1 MMGNAKQSGSSVQGV
16 VRNLP
21 GGVAGNIAAGL
32 ALMKKISKSEET
44 VSLISVVGSDTTGE
58 SMIEALRDL
67 GVDVQGVEVVSRGR
81 TPCVMVILNI
91 HGDVAAS
98 IADVQL
104 VEEHLDQDRLTH
116 HWSESISS
124 ASVVIMDG
132 DLSPE
137 ALNTTCRLAK
147 LGSKNDQEGRR
158 KSILWF
164 EPAAPDKAGRISSL
178 LPLVDYISPNFEE
191 LKILTKT
198 LLESSEKPSRH
209 YTHCTKSKQL
219 ELINSALPSSLLDA
233 FAMLCY
239 VLDAG
244 VQYILLTLGE
254 QGADLC
260 RKASTQGRSPVSIL
274 YAPALPAAVINCS
287 GAGDNLVAGFV
298 HALVNGAK
306 DIETCLQW
314 GIAMAKLTVESH
326 TNWPNLQGGVDH
338 LHSQDLRQ
346 LASTVSVQ
354 KFEIPVCC
362 CCPTC
367 LDAYTTS

>member
-1 MMGNAKQSGSSVQGV
+1 

-21 GGVAGNIAAGL
+21 GGVAGNIAASL
-32 ALMKKISKSEET
+32 AVLKKISNSEET
-44 VSLISVVGSDTTGE
+44 VSLISVIGSDTTGE
-58 SMIEALRDL
+58 RMVEALRSL
-67 GVDVQGVEVVSRGR
+67 GVDIQGVEVISGGR
-81 TPCVMVILNI
+81 TPCVMVILNS

-104 VEEHLDQDRLTH
+104 VEKHLDQDRLVH
-116 HWSESISS
+116 RSESILS

-137 ALNTTCRLAK
+137 ALKTACRLAK
-147 LGSKNDQEGRR
+147 LGLNNNQEERR

-191 LKILTKT
+191 LKMLTKT
-198 LLESSEKPSRH
+198 LLEADERPSRH
-209 YTHCTKSKQL
+209 PARCTKSKQL
-219 ELINSALPSSLLDA
+219 ELINSALPSKLLDA

-239 VLDAG
+239 VLEAG

-254 QGADLC
+254 QGAAVC
-260 RKASTQGRSPVSIL
+260 RKDSTEGRSHISIM
-274 YAPALPAAVINCS
+274 YAPALPAGVINCS

-306 DIETCLQW
+306 DIETSLRW

-326 TNWPNLQGGVDH
+326 TNWPDLQGGVDQ
-338 LHSQDLRQ
+338 LHWRDLRQ

-354 KFEIPVCC
+354 KFVFPVCC
-362 CCPTC
+362 CCPSC
-367 LDAYTTS
+367 LDAHITS